1 MRTVKNYVGIIL
13 CACVIIFIYKTFD
26 ISLFSNI
33 LSAFIPLIVGAILA
47 YFLQPLVYKFE
58 MFLDSF
64 QNKKLIKYSHT
75 ISSIFVFVVFVLI
88 IVVLMIAIIPALVNY
103 VVNIADNLTLYIKNF
118 EQTLETYLGSNLA
131 SEVIIKID
139 EMVVKYVNSIEAID
153 PIATLGTIFK
163 AGSTIITAVLG
174 LIFTP
179 YVLIEAKKLVS
190 IFDRLCSLFMSKEK
204 IEQTSKN
211 KSKSKAIEHINN
223 TYFQGIMGPSWYN
236 DIDIWFRKYCFD
248 EQVMIALFDYCY
260 KRSALHRNYVQ
271 TVAEAWA
278 SNKVKTWNDLDT
290 YYQQQESLNKIK
302 KSIAKKLGKY
312 NGLTQYEEAYIE
324 NWILNFGYDMN
335 IIEIALKRTT
345 FKQNPTFEYIN
356 NIITDWHDRNLKTPS
371 EITAFI
377 EQRKKQDKDTKAL
390 KTTVNKA
397 NYEQRK
403 YSNLDF
409 LYANNIEKK
418 GN

>member
-1 MRTVKNYVGIIL
+1 MKLEQNEKPL
-13 CACVIIFIYKTFD
+13 
-26 ISLFSNI
+26 LFSETI
-33 LSAFIPLIVGAILA
+33 IPDIFFSEHLSELPGDYLKIYLYMIFLSKYGKDIKLTDLSKKLNIPLKAINDGMK
-47 YFLQPLVYKFE
+47 FLEEHHLIT
-58 MFLDSF
+58 
-64 QNKKLIKYSHT
+64 KKTTGY
-75 ISSIFVFVVFVLI
+75 I
-88 IVVLMIAIIPALVNY
+88 IIDLQEATLHNLYTP
-103 VVNIADNLTLYIKNF
+103 NLT
-118 EQTLETYLGSNLA
+118 
-131 SEVIIKID
+131 
-139 EMVVKYVNSIEAID
+139 
-153 PIATLGTIFK
+153 
-163 AGSTIITAVLG
+163 
-174 LIFTP
+174 
-179 YVLIEAKKLVS
+179 
-190 IFDRLCSLFMSKEK
+190 MSKEK

-418 GN
+418 

>member
-1 MRTVKNYVGIIL
+1 MKLEQNEKPL
-13 CACVIIFIYKTFD
+13 
-26 ISLFSNI
+26 LFSETI
-33 LSAFIPLIVGAILA
+33 IPDIFFSEHLSELPGDYLKIYLYMIFLSKYGKDIKLTDLSKKLNIPLKAINDGMK
-47 YFLQPLVYKFE
+47 FLEEHHLITKKTTGYIIIDLQEATLHNVY
-58 MFLDSF
+58 
-64 QNKKLIKYSHT
+64 T
-75 ISSIFVFVVFVLI
+75 
-88 IVVLMIAIIPALVNY
+88 P
-103 VVNIADNLTLYIKNF
+103 NLT
-118 EQTLETYLGSNLA
+118 
-131 SEVIIKID
+131 
-139 EMVVKYVNSIEAID
+139 
-153 PIATLGTIFK
+153 
-163 AGSTIITAVLG
+163 
-174 LIFTP
+174 
-179 YVLIEAKKLVS
+179 
-190 IFDRLCSLFMSKEK
+190 MSKEK

>member
-1 MRTVKNYVGIIL
+1 MKLEQNEKPLLFSETIIPDIFFSEHL
-13 CACVIIFIYKTFD
+13 SELPGDYLKIYLYIIFLSKYGKD
-26 ISLFSNI
+26 IKLTD
-33 LSAFIPLIVGAILA
+33 LSKKLNIPLKAINDGMK
-47 YFLQPLVYKFE
+47 FLEEHHLIT
-58 MFLDSF
+58 
-64 QNKKLIKYSHT
+64 KKTTGY
-75 ISSIFVFVVFVLI
+75 I
-88 IVVLMIAIIPALVNY
+88 IIDLQEATLHNLYTP
-103 VVNIADNLTLYIKNF
+103 NLT
-118 EQTLETYLGSNLA
+118 
-131 SEVIIKID
+131 
-139 EMVVKYVNSIEAID
+139 
-153 PIATLGTIFK
+153 
-163 AGSTIITAVLG
+163 
-174 LIFTP
+174 
-179 YVLIEAKKLVS
+179 
-190 IFDRLCSLFMSKEK
+190 MSKEK

-409 LYANNIEKK
+409 LYANNTEKK